1 MSTVAK
7 RKQIAEDTLAR
18 AASIVDST
26 PGASSDGIFI
36 DSQLPE
42 LNQALNPRYGE
53 TDVLIV
59 NSDSYTAARKI
70 ARSVCEDV
78 QGKIAVLNLASDA
91 FPGGGWKVSL
101 SRTQASRIFLI
112 PALFQTER
120 PPSTRK
126 KPSAIPR
133 RSILP

>member
-18 AASIVDST
+18 VASIVDST
-26 PGASSDGIFI
+26 PGASSEGIFI

-42 LNQALNPRYGE
+42 LNQALNPGYGE

-70 ARSVCEDV
+70 ARSVGEDA

-101 SRTQASRIFLI
+101 SRTQASRIVLYL
-112 PALFQTER
+112 PLQTEC

-133 RSILP
+133 RSIPP